1 MDTLD
6 MFSYILAK
14 APTMKHLTK
23 PILNLTLVIMSLPPK
38 TKDKWKGMQSGPLE

>member
-38 TKDKWKGMQSGPLE
+38 TKDKLTDLIKDPSE